1 MATVAIS
8 SVGASLGKLSLSGAV
23 TLHSRATE
31 KGLTSSRPSSCQI
44 LRSSISRPTLSKSD
58 YLGTSLATAKHRPS
72 SAVAAAGFFPIVAK
86 QNGLKRQKQNEK
98 RRVYHKARRSE
109 MSTRMKKVLTA
120 IESLRK
126 KPDLGEEDIGP
137 VEKLIADAYSI
148 IDKSAKVGTIHRN
161 KASRRKS
168 RLARAKRTL
177 LMQAGLYTP
186 APAAA
191 AAAEA
196 GVEPVAA

>member
-1 MATVAIS
+1 
-8 SVGASLGKLSLSGAV
+8 
-23 TLHSRATE
+23 
-31 KGLTSSRPSSCQI
+31 
-44 LRSSISRPTLSKSD
+44 
-58 YLGTSLATAKHRPS
+58 
-72 SAVAAAGFFPIVAK
+72 
-86 QNGLKRQKQNEK
+86 
-98 RRVYHKARRSE
+98 

-120 IESLRK
+120 LEGLRK

-137 VEKLIADAYSI
+137 IEKLIADAYSI

-186 APAAA
+186 APAAG
-191 AAAEA
+191 A
-196 GVEPVAA
+196 GVEAVAA

>member
-1 MATVAIS
+1 MAAVALS
-8 SVGASLGKLSLSGAV
+8 SVGASLGKLSLSGPVA
-23 TLHSRATE
+23 LNSRATE
-31 KGLTSSRPSSCQI
+31 KTLTLCRPS
-44 LRSSISRPTLSKSD
+44 T
-58 YLGTSLATAKHRPS
+58 KHRPS
-72 SAVAAAGFFPIVAK
+72 PAAAAAGFFPILAK
-86 QNGLKRQKQNEK
+86 QNALKRQRQNEK

-120 IESLRK
+120 IEGLRKKPCLLYTSRCVLTAIEGLRK

-137 VEKLIADAYSI
+137 IEKLIADAYSI

-186 APAAA
+186 APAAG
-191 AAAEA
+191 A
-196 GVEPVAA
+196 GVEAVAA